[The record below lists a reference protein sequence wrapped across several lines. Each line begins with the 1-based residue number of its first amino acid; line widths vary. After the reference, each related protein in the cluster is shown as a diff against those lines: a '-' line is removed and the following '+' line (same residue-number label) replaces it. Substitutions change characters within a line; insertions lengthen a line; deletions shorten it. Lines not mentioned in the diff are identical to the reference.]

1 MKKATCN
8 NYTGEL
14 ITILPARTT
23 PSKTFEEDV
32 LRFPYILSPREL
44 DEYVVLESSMYQK
57 LFGRTKISSSKS
69 KKRLSIV
76 KVSYDGQSIH
86 RAYLSASATGF
97 QQKYV
102 ALTPNSIYEL
112 SDGKAVPAHSGVC
125 ISKGCWWH
133 FYWEHPNAA
142 VRMSFR
148 VGVIGIIISVFLSLI
163 SILSSNLFNNF

>member
-8 NYTGEL
+8 NYPGEL

-76 KVSYDGQSIH
+76 KVSYDGQSIP
-86 RAYLSASATGF
+86 F
-97 QQKYV
+97 
-102 ALTPNSIYEL
+102 I
-112 SDGKAVPAHSGVC
+112 VPT
-125 ISKGCWWH
+125 
-133 FYWEHPNAA
+133 
-142 VRMSFR
+142 
-148 VGVIGIIISVFLSLI
+148 SL
-163 SILSSNLFNNF
+163 LRLRGSNRSMWP